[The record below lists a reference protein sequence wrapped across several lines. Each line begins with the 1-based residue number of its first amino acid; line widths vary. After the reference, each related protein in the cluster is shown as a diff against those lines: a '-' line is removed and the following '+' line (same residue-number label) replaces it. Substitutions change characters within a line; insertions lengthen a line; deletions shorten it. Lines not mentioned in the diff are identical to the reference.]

1 MFTKTNEEY
10 ELFDDN
16 QKGGPLF
23 FILMIGNLLSNTR
36 EAAKSLEY
44 KITNYKLTEQKGEDV
59 SVAVS
64 HLRGAMNRL
73 IHIKQ
78 YKINNEAHKE
88 FFLDMYSKLLK
99 VFQTTSVKEF
109 NDIFA
114 QFARQEE
121 LSQLMKTAGTVVPTP
136 KFEVLFKMAE
146 AKYQEMLERDE
157 WSGISNSGTESV
169 FFSGTRTCFNCL
181 SKDHMLDQCPK
192 PKDQDRIKAN
202 KKIFFDSKKQGDNK
216 KNSKGKGKPKTG
228 KFAPPSE
235 AEKNRRIIDGKPMYF
250 LTKVKRWVDDRN
262 PPEATKTLLASLT
275 SDKIDTGDNSTVA
288 TTITNDDNNNSKQQL
303 QSANVNLTIKNSL
316 LALAAQLE

>member
-1 MFTKTNEEY
+1 
-10 ELFDDN
+10 
-16 QKGGPLF
+16 
-23 FILMIGNLLSNTR
+23 MIGNQLSNTR

-44 KITNYKLTEQKGEDV
+44 KITKYKFFEQKGEDV

-64 HLRGAMNRL
+64 HLRGAMSRL

-78 YKINNEAHKE
+78 YKFNNEAHKE
-88 FFLDMYSKLLK
+88 FFLDMYFKLLK

-157 WSGISNSGTESV
+157 WSGISSSGTESL

-192 PKDQDRIKAN
+192 PKD
-202 KKIFFDSKKQGDNK
+202 
-216 KNSKGKGKPKTG
+216 
-228 KFAPPSE
+228 
-235 AEKNRRIIDGKPMYF
+235 
-250 LTKVKRWVDDRN
+250 
-262 PPEATKTLLASLT
+262 
-275 SDKIDTGDNSTVA
+275 
-288 TTITNDDNNNSKQQL
+288 
-303 QSANVNLTIKNSL
+303 
-316 LALAAQLE
+316 